1 MLPPPTPGR
10 TPRKSLAPQTPGGR
24 KSLAPQTP
32 RGRKSLAPQHHRES
46 DKHYAAPT
54 TASLNRTRDK
64 SPSNTTLKATT
75 KPRKSPSYNTN
86 VIKKKRSPNVASKQ
100 SIIHKQVVQDKSDSK
115 QQAVVK
121 RSASNGV
128 TKNKTVVKIKD
139 RRKDKR
145 FLTIGY
151 ADEIRSPLKE
161 CQNIHANIK
170 R

>member
-24 KSLAPQTP
+24 KSLAPLTP
-32 RGRKSLAPQHHRES
+32 GGRKSLAPQH
-46 DKHYAAPT
+46 HYAAPT

-115 QQAVVK
+115 QKAVVK

-128 TKNKTVVKIKD
+128 IKNKTVVKIKD